1 MLMHLR
7 SLSALICFCHKN
19 TSLIDA
25 DASEKFVSKSHSLV
39 LFSVIIFECC
49 CFKHKFGFDPPCDI
63 ILELKCRLFKH
74 KFGFDPPCDM
84 ILLKTDGFLME
95 KVHTYDA
102 DASEKYVCPN
112 YFLKMLVF
120 GTKKS
125 GEVSVRGSNFVWR
138 LVHF

>member
-1 MLMHLR
+1 MHV
-7 SLSALICFCHKN
+7 CFCHKN
-19 TSLIDA
+19 TSTIDA

-39 LFSVIIFECC
+39 LFSVIIFEFC

-112 YFLKMLVF
+112 LKF
-120 GTKKS
+120 P
-125 GEVSVRGSNFVWR
+125 NFPPTLTLLFSDFPTPPR
-138 LVHF
+138 